1 MLDNKKFKKQ
11 VDIIILLLMFWAVVC
26 TAMFFYYA
34 VIAKN
39 KYISLGNKLARRE
52 LSYYPERSKILDKN
66 GIILAW
72 SEKYYDLYYNNLTD
86 SPRRAKLIY
95 KRIKKLSPI
104 AREPHVEAEALH
116 SIMFRAL
123 QPKQILAL
131 EKLIYLF
138 PELQIAPRNE
148 RKVVSYPRIKSQ
160 IGQVR
165 FISRQLVG
173 INGFEKLYNKVL
185 NGTPGKYRI
194 MLDRNKNWIRNSGKS
209 IKMAVPGKNVRLEL
223 TLEEIRKRRKQ

>member
-11 VDIIILLLMFWAVVC
+11 VNIIVLLLMFWAVVC

-39 KYISLGNKLARRE
+39 KYIRLGNKLAKRE

-86 SPRRAKLIY
+86 SPERSQLIY
-95 KRIKKLSPI
+95 KRIKKLLPE
-104 AREPHVEAEALH
+104 AKEPDADAVH
-116 SIMFRAL
+116 SIIFRAL
-123 QPKQILAL
+123 QPRQFLAM

-138 PELQIAPRNE
+138 PELQITPRIE
-148 RKVVSYPRIKSQ
+148 RKVVDYPQIRSQ

-165 FISRQLVG
+165 FLKGRLVG
-173 INGFEKLYNKVL
+173 INGFEKLHNETL

-194 MLDRNKNWIRNSGKS
+194 MLDRNKNWIKNSGQS
-209 IKMAVPGKNVRLEL
+209 IMLAVPGKNVRLQL
-223 TLEEIRKRRKQ
+223 TLEEIRKRRQQ

>member
-1 MLDNKKFKKQ
+1 MLNKKKFKKQ
-11 VDIIILLLMFWAVVC
+11 VDIVILLLTFWAVMC

-39 KYISLGNKLARRE
+39 KYIKLGNKLARRE
-52 LSYYPERSKILDKN
+52 LSYYPVRSKILDKN
-66 GIILAW
+66 GIVLSW

-86 SPRRAKLIY
+86 SPARVKLIY
-95 KRIKKLSPI
+95 ARVKKLLPK
-104 AREPHVEAEALH
+104 AREPHVESVQ

-123 QPKQILAL
+123 QPEQLLAL
-131 EKLIYLF
+131 EELIYLF
-138 PELQIAPRNE
+138 PELQITPRNE
-148 RKVVSYPRIKSQ
+148 RKVVDYPQIRSQ

-165 FISRQLVG
+165 FISGRLVG

-209 IKMAVPGKNVRLEL
+209 IRMAVPGKDVRLQL
-223 TLEEIRKRRKQ
+223 TIEEIRKRRKQ

>member
-11 VDIIILLLMFWAVVC
+11 VDIVILLLMFWAVMC

-39 KYISLGNKLARRE
+39 KYIKLGNKLARRE

-66 GIILAW
+66 GIVLAW

-86 SPRRAKLIY
+86 SPGQAKLIY
-95 KRIKKLSPI
+95 KRVKKLLPET
-104 AREPHVEAEALH
+104 REPGLETVH

-138 PELQIAPRNE
+138 PELQITPRNE
-148 RKVVSYPRIKSQ
+148 RKVVSYPGIKSQ

-165 FISRQLVG
+165 FISGRLVG

-194 MLDRNKNWIRNSGKS
+194 MLDRNKNWIKNSGQS
-209 IKMAVPGKNVRLEL
+209 IRMAVPGKDVQLEL
-223 TLEEIRKRRKQ
+223 TLEEICKRRQQ

>member
-1 MLDNKKFKKQ
+1 MLNNKKFKKQ
-11 VDIIILLLMFWAVVC
+11 VDIIILLLMFWAIMC

-39 KYISLGNKLARRE
+39 KYIKLGNKLARRE
-52 LSYYPERSKILDKN
+52 LSYYPERSKIVDRN
-66 GIILAW
+66 GIVLAW

-86 SPRRAKLIY
+86 SPGRAKLIY
-95 KRIKKLSPI
+95 KKIKSLLPTAK
-104 AREPHVEAEALH
+104 EPSSNAVQ

-131 EKLIYLF
+131 EKFIYLF
-138 PELQIAPRNE
+138 QELQIAPRTE
-148 RKVVSYPRIKSQ
+148 RKVVDYPKIQSQ
-160 IGQVR
+160 IGRVKFVSGR
-165 FISRQLVG
+165 LVG

-194 MLDRNKNWIRNSGKS
+194 MLDRNKNWIKNSGES
-209 IKMAVPGKNVRLEL
+209 IRMAIPGKDVRLQL
-223 TLEEIRKRRKQ
+223 TLEEIRKRRQQ